1 MDSHRDWIC
10 VPPPLTAGEALAGA
24 TGVQSLAQL
33 HKGARGVVS
42 EVLESSADDAQGL
55 MLARRLIE
63 LGFVPG
69 ERFEII
75 GEVRPGGDPI
85 AIRVGSSIFAL
96 RRREARAVLVQLD
109 GAERVAGVAP

>member
-1 MDSHRDWIC
+1 MRCNQDVGYIEQQ
-10 VPPPLTAGEALAGA
+10 TAEPKA
-24 TGVQSLAQL
+24 
-33 HKGARGVVS
+33 HGARGIVS
-42 EVLESSADDAQGL
+42 EVLESGPGDAQGV

-85 AIRVGSSIFAL
+85 AVCVGSSIFAL
-96 RRREARAVLVQLD
+96 RRREAQAVLVQLD
-109 GAERVAGVAP
+109 GAGRAAGAVP

>member
-1 MDSHRDWIC
+1 MDSHRDWIG
-10 VPPPLTAGEALAGA
+10 LSGEALLGVAG
-24 TGVQSLAQL
+24 TQSLAQL

-42 EVLESSADDAQGL
+42 EVLESPCGDAPGL

-85 AIRVGSSIFAL
+85 AVCVGSSIFAL

-109 GAERVAGVAP
+109 GAGCAAGAVP